1 MCELIIQVDRLF
13 FCASKWAE
21 RRESMKKF
29 IVLVLTAVM
38 LFSISICAFA
48 VGEGNV
54 DNGGGGMGAGTS
66 TNKWVP
72 GEEGVRVTV
81 IRASDGA
88 QVSQSFDMTN
98 INLRSNVY
106 TFGIYSKLRYRNG
119 EVSLVLEA
127 ADYTVIRPT
136 ISMPRIIS
144 SGSSSA
150 SIDEIKRYFCSEY
163 AVQLVANTTG
173 IEYDT
178 LINGQYKILIEPVA
192 YFLFNGNYFAMS
204 AHQAALYDQM
214 LSGGLRSKM
223 VSLTHKNLPLAMFLE
238 RAELGY
244 PAWTGTT
251 TKNVSNDTII
261 NYLGLG
267 VVHFTEEPIPE
278 ESIETPD
285 PEEDDW
291 WYGFGWMYGVGNGN
305 PAGPQYAYRTDTDVI
320 TSIRVTADQEY
331 NPDNPLSAR
340 FVIDGNNY
348 LVEDIVIPEDESQ
361 IVWVKWHTPDEP
373 GEVTIR
379 VTVGGRTRT
388 ARAVI
393 EEIVD
398 NEPPDP
404 KANDR
409 NDLFQMP
416 NVPVQT
422 ETETL
427 SWGVWSASWHEYW
440 EWIPNWEWT
449 GTHWVDNGQ
458 WIDNGWYDFTFNRY
472 HATLDANQSIT
483 PNSKVPTSSGN
494 RMKSGYGF
502 DTSLEC
508 RIDTNAP
515 VRAYTQAQTTQMF
528 FPEFE
533 YSTYFRVLDRN
544 VQSYRSTF
552 QFKENRYS
560 TYKSRSHFTPVWFPD
575 GDYKTY
581 TMVYDA
587 WTPAGM
593 LRVNK
598 TASLNLVGNLFE
610 DWHIAPKN

>member
-1 MCELIIQVDRLF
+1 
-13 FCASKWAE
+13 
-21 RRESMKKF
+21 MKKF

-48 VGEGNV
+48 VGEGNI
-54 DNGGGGMGAGTS
+54 DNGGGGMGSGTS
-66 TNKWVP
+66 TNKWIP

-81 IRASDGA
+81 VRASDGA

-98 INLRSNVY
+98 INLRDSVY

-173 IEYDT
+173 IEYGT

-214 LSGGLRSKM
+214 LSGGLRAKM

-409 NDLFQMP
+409 NDLYQLP

-458 WIDNGWYDFTFNRY
+458 WVDNGWYDFTFNRY
-472 HATLDANQSIT
+472 HATLDANQSIS
-483 PNSKVPTSSGN
+483 PNSKVPTASGN

-575 GDYKTY
+575 GAYKTY

>member
-1 MCELIIQVDRLF
+1 
-13 FCASKWAE
+13 
-21 RRESMKKF
+21 MKKF

-48 VGEGNV
+48 VGEGNI

-81 IRASDGA
+81 VRASDGA

-98 INLRSNVY
+98 INLRDSVY

-144 SGSSSA
+144 SGRSSA

-340 FVIDGNNY
+340 FAIDGNNY

-409 NDLFQMP
+409 NDLYQLP

-458 WIDNGWYDFTFNRY
+458 WVDNGWYDFTFNRY
-472 HATLDANQSIT
+472 HATLDANQSIS
-483 PNSKVPTSSGN
+483 PNSKVPTASGN

-575 GDYKTY
+575 GAYKTY

>member
-1 MCELIIQVDRLF
+1 
-13 FCASKWAE
+13 
-21 RRESMKKF
+21 MKKF

-48 VGEGNV
+48 VGEGNI
-54 DNGGGGMGAGTS
+54 DNGGGGMGSGTS

-81 IRASDGA
+81 VRASDGA

-98 INLRSNVY
+98 INLRDSVY

-163 AVQLVANTTG
+163 AVQFVANTTG

-409 NDLFQMP
+409 NDLYQLP

-458 WIDNGWYDFTFNRY
+458 WVDNGWYDFTFNRY
-472 HATLDANQSIT
+472 HATLDANQSIS
-483 PNSKVPTSSGN
+483 PNSKVPTASGN

-575 GDYKTY
+575 GAYKTY

>member
-1 MCELIIQVDRLF
+1 
-13 FCASKWAE
+13 
-21 RRESMKKF
+21 MKKF

-48 VGEGNV
+48 VGEGNI
-54 DNGGGGMGAGTS
+54 DNGGGGMGSGTS

-81 IRASDGA
+81 VRASDGA

-98 INLRSNVY
+98 INLRDSVY

-291 WYGFGWMYGVGNGN
+291 WFGFGWLYGTGNGN

-409 NDLFQMP
+409 NDLYQLP

-458 WIDNGWYDFTFNRY
+458 WVDNGWYDFTFNRY
-472 HATLDANQSIT
+472 HATLDANQSIS
-483 PNSKVPTSSGN
+483 PNSKVPTASGN

-575 GDYKTY
+575 GAYKTY

>member
-1 MCELIIQVDRLF
+1 
-13 FCASKWAE
+13 
-21 RRESMKKF
+21 MKKF

-285 PEEDDW
+285 PEDDDW
-291 WYGFGWMYGVGNGN
+291 WFGFCWLYGTGNGN
-305 PAGPQYAYRTDTDVI
+305 PSGPQYAYRTDTDVI

-458 WIDNGWYDFTFNRY
+458 WVDNGWYDFTFNRY

>member
-1 MCELIIQVDRLF
+1 
-13 FCASKWAE
+13 
-21 RRESMKKF
+21 MKKF

-48 VGEGNV
+48 VGEGNI

-81 IRASDGA
+81 VRASDGA

-98 INLRSNVY
+98 INLRDSVY

-223 VSLTHKNLPLAMFLE
+223 VSFTHKNLPLAMFLE

-409 NDLFQMP
+409 NDLYQLP

-458 WIDNGWYDFTFNRY
+458 WVDNGWYDFTFNRY
-472 HATLDANQSIT
+472 HATLDANQSIS
-483 PNSKVPTSSGN
+483 PNSKVPTASGN

-575 GDYKTY
+575 GAYKTY

>member
-1 MCELIIQVDRLF
+1 
-13 FCASKWAE
+13 
-21 RRESMKKF
+21 MKKF

-48 VGEGNV
+48 VGEGNI

-81 IRASDGA
+81 VRASDGA

-98 INLRSNVY
+98 INLRDSVY

-388 ARAVI
+388 ARAAI

-409 NDLFQMP
+409 NDLYQLP

-458 WIDNGWYDFTFNRY
+458 WVDNGWYDFTFNRY
-472 HATLDANQSIT
+472 HATLDANQSIS
-483 PNSKVPTSSGN
+483 PNSKVPTASGN

-575 GDYKTY
+575 GAYKTY

>member
-1 MCELIIQVDRLF
+1 
-13 FCASKWAE
+13 
-21 RRESMKKF
+21 MKKF

-291 WYGFGWMYGVGNGN
+291 WYGFGWMHGVGNGN

-458 WIDNGWYDFTFNRY
+458 WVDNGWYDFTFNRY
-472 HATLDANQSIT
+472 HATLDVNQSIS
-483 PNSKVPTSSGN
+483 PNSKVPTASGN

>member
-1 MCELIIQVDRLF
+1 
-13 FCASKWAE
+13 
-21 RRESMKKF
+21 MKKF

-48 VGEGNV
+48 VGEGNI
-54 DNGGGGMGAGTS
+54 DNGGGGMGSGTS

-81 IRASDGA
+81 VRASDGA

-98 INLRSNVY
+98 INLRDSVY

-409 NDLFQMP
+409 NDLYQLP

-458 WIDNGWYDFTFNRY
+458 WVDNGWYDFTFNRY
-472 HATLDANQSIT
+472 HATLDANQSIS
-483 PNSKVPTSSGN
+483 PNSKVPTASGN

-575 GDYKTY
+575 GAYKTY

>member
-1 MCELIIQVDRLF
+1 
-13 FCASKWAE
+13 
-21 RRESMKKF
+21 MKKF

-48 VGEGNV
+48 VGEGNI
-54 DNGGGGMGAGTS
+54 DNGGGGMGSGTS

-81 IRASDGA
+81 VRASDGA

-98 INLRSNVY
+98 INLRDSVY

-127 ADYTVIRPT
+127 ADYTVIKPT

-409 NDLFQMP
+409 NDLYQLP

-458 WIDNGWYDFTFNRY
+458 WVDNGWYDFTFNRY
-472 HATLDANQSIT
+472 HATLDANQSIS
-483 PNSKVPTSSGN
+483 PNSKVPTASGN

-575 GDYKTY
+575 GAYKTY

>member
-1 MCELIIQVDRLF
+1 
-13 FCASKWAE
+13 
-21 RRESMKKF
+21 MKRF
-29 IVLVLTAVM
+29 IVCILTAAM

-48 VGEGNV
+48 VGEGNI

-81 IRASDGA
+81 VRASDGA

-98 INLRSNVY
+98 INLRDNVY

-214 LSGGLRSKM
+214 LSGGLRAKM

-388 ARAVI
+388 ARATI

-427 SWGVWSASWHEYW
+427 SWGVWSASWHAYW

-458 WIDNGWYDFTFNRY
+458 WVDNGWYDFTFNRY
-472 HATLDANQSIT
+472 YATLDTTQSIT

-494 RMKSGYGF
+494 TMKSGYGF

-515 VRAYTQAQTTQMF
+515 IRAYTQAQTTQMF

-544 VQSYRSTF
+544 IQSYKSTF

-575 GDYKTY
+575 GAYKTY
-581 TMVYDA
+581 TFVYDA

-598 TASLNLVGNLFE
+598 TASLNIVGNLFE

>member
-1 MCELIIQVDRLF
+1 
-13 FCASKWAE
+13 
-21 RRESMKKF
+21 MKKF

-48 VGEGNV
+48 VGEGNI

-66 TNKWVP
+66 TNKWIP

-81 IRASDGA
+81 VRASDGA

-98 INLRSNVY
+98 INLRDSVY

-127 ADYTVIRPT
+127 ADYTVIKPT

-409 NDLFQMP
+409 NDLYQLP

-458 WIDNGWYDFTFNRY
+458 WVDNGWYDFTFNRY
-472 HATLDANQSIT
+472 HATLDANQSIS
-483 PNSKVPTSSGN
+483 PNSKVPTASGN

-575 GDYKTY
+575 GAYKTY

>member
-1 MCELIIQVDRLF
+1 
-13 FCASKWAE
+13 
-21 RRESMKKF
+21 MKKF

-48 VGEGNV
+48 VGEGNI

-409 NDLFQMP
+409 NDLYQLP
-416 NVPVQT
+416 NVPVQA

-458 WIDNGWYDFTFNRY
+458 WVDNGWYDFTFNRY
-472 HATLDANQSIT
+472 HATLDANQSIS
-483 PNSKVPTSSGN
+483 PNSKVPTASGN

-575 GDYKTY
+575 GAYKTY

>member
-1 MCELIIQVDRLF
+1 
-13 FCASKWAE
+13 
-21 RRESMKKF
+21 MKKF

-48 VGEGNV
+48 VGEGNI

-66 TNKWVP
+66 TNKWIP

-81 IRASDGA
+81 VRASDGA

-98 INLRSNVY
+98 INLRDSVY

-214 LSGGLRSKM
+214 LSGGLRAKM

-409 NDLFQMP
+409 NDLYQLP

-458 WIDNGWYDFTFNRY
+458 WVDNGWYDFTFNRY
-472 HATLDANQSIT
+472 HATLDANQSIS
-483 PNSKVPTSSGN
+483 PNSKVPTASGN

-575 GDYKTY
+575 GAYKTY

>member
-1 MCELIIQVDRLF
+1 
-13 FCASKWAE
+13 
-21 RRESMKKF
+21 MKKF

-127 ADYTVIRPT
+127 TDYTVIRPT

-409 NDLFQMP
+409 NDLYQLP

-458 WIDNGWYDFTFNRY
+458 WVDNGWYDFTFNRY
-472 HATLDANQSIT
+472 HATLDVNQSIS
-483 PNSKVPTSSGN
+483 PNSKVPTASGN

-575 GDYKTY
+575 GAYKTY

>member
-1 MCELIIQVDRLF
+1 
-13 FCASKWAE
+13 
-21 RRESMKKF
+21 MKKF

-48 VGEGNV
+48 VGEGNI

-81 IRASDGA
+81 VRASDGA

-98 INLRSNVY
+98 INLRDSVY

-409 NDLFQMP
+409 NDLYQLP

-458 WIDNGWYDFTFNRY
+458 WVDNGWYDFTFNRY
-472 HATLDANQSIT
+472 HATLDANQSIS
-483 PNSKVPTSSGN
+483 PNSKVPTASGN

-575 GDYKTY
+575 GAYKTY

>member
-1 MCELIIQVDRLF
+1 
-13 FCASKWAE
+13 
-21 RRESMKKF
+21 MKKF

-48 VGEGNV
+48 VGEGNI
-54 DNGGGGMGAGTS
+54 DNGGGGMGSGTS

-81 IRASDGA
+81 VRASDGA

-98 INLRSNVY
+98 INLRDSVY

-163 AVQLVANTTG
+163 AVKLVANTTG

-409 NDLFQMP
+409 NDLYQLP

-458 WIDNGWYDFTFNRY
+458 WVDNGWYDFTFNRY
-472 HATLDANQSIT
+472 HATLDANQSIS
-483 PNSKVPTSSGN
+483 PNSKVPTASGN

-575 GDYKTY
+575 GAYKTY

>member
-1 MCELIIQVDRLF
+1 
-13 FCASKWAE
+13 
-21 RRESMKKF
+21 MKKF

-127 ADYTVIRPT
+127 TDYTVIRPT

-409 NDLFQMP
+409 NDLYQLP
-416 NVPVQT
+416 NVPVQA

-458 WIDNGWYDFTFNRY
+458 WVDNGWYDFTFNRY
-472 HATLDANQSIT
+472 HATLDVNQSIS
-483 PNSKVPTSSGN
+483 PNSKVPTASGN

-575 GDYKTY
+575 GAYKTY

>member
-1 MCELIIQVDRLF
+1 
-13 FCASKWAE
+13 
-21 RRESMKKF
+21 MKKF

-291 WYGFGWMYGVGNGN
+291 WYGFGWMHGVGNGN

-409 NDLFQMP
+409 NDLYQLP

-458 WIDNGWYDFTFNRY
+458 WVDNGWYDFTFNRY

>member
-1 MCELIIQVDRLF
+1 
-13 FCASKWAE
+13 
-21 RRESMKKF
+21 
-29 IVLVLTAVM
+29 M

-48 VGEGNV
+48 VGEGNI
-54 DNGGGGMGAGTS
+54 DNGGGGMGEGTS
-66 TNKWVP
+66 TNKWIP

-81 IRASDGA
+81 VKASDGA

-98 INLRSNVY
+98 INLRNNVY

-127 ADYTVIRPT
+127 ADYTVVRPT

-144 SGSSSA
+144 SGSTSA

-163 AVQLVANTTG
+163 AVKLVANTTG

-214 LSGGLRSKM
+214 LSGGLRAKM

-285 PEEDDW
+285 PEDDDW
-291 WYGFGWMYGVGNGN
+291 WFGFGWLYGTGNGN

-361 IVWVKWHTPDEP
+361 LVWVKWHTPDEP

-458 WIDNGWYDFTFNRY
+458 WVDNGWYDFTFNRY
-472 HATLDANQSIT
+472 HATLDADQSIS

-575 GDYKTY
+575 GAYKTY

-598 TASLNLVGNLFE
+598 TASLNIVGNLFE
-610 DWHIAPKN
+610 DWHIAPKK

>member
-1 MCELIIQVDRLF
+1 
-13 FCASKWAE
+13 
-21 RRESMKKF
+21 MKKF

-38 LFSISICAFA
+38 LFSISFCAFA
-48 VGEGNV
+48 VGEGNI
-54 DNGGGGMGAGTS
+54 DNGGGGMGSGTS
-66 TNKWVP
+66 TNKWIP

-81 IRASDGA
+81 VRASDGA

-98 INLRSNVY
+98 INLRDSVY

-163 AVQLVANTTG
+163 AVQFVANTTG

-409 NDLFQMP
+409 NDLYQLP

-458 WIDNGWYDFTFNRY
+458 WVDNGWYDFTFNRY
-472 HATLDANQSIT
+472 HATLDANQSIS
-483 PNSKVPTSSGN
+483 PNSKVPTASGN

-575 GDYKTY
+575 GAYKTY

>member
-1 MCELIIQVDRLF
+1 MKRIIAR
-13 FCASKWAE
+13 
-21 RRESMKKF
+21 
-29 IVLVLTAVM
+29 ILTAAM

-48 VGEGNV
+48 VGEGNI
-54 DNGGGGMGAGTS
+54 DNGGGGMGEGTS
-66 TNKWVP
+66 TNKWIP

-81 IRASDGA
+81 VKASDGA

-98 INLRSNVY
+98 INLRNNVY

-127 ADYTVIRPT
+127 ADYTVVRPT

-144 SGSSSA
+144 SGSTSA

-163 AVQLVANTTG
+163 AVKLVANTTG

-214 LSGGLRSKM
+214 LSGGLRAKM

-285 PEEDDW
+285 PEDDDW
-291 WYGFGWMYGVGNGN
+291 WFGFGWLYGTGNGN

-361 IVWVKWHTPDEP
+361 LVWVKWHTPDEP

-458 WIDNGWYDFTFNRY
+458 WVDNGWYDFTFNRY
-472 HATLDANQSIT
+472 HATLDADQSIS

-575 GDYKTY
+575 GAYKTY

-598 TASLNLVGNLFE
+598 TASLNIVGNLFE
-610 DWHIAPKN
+610 DWHIAPKK

>member
-1 MCELIIQVDRLF
+1 
-13 FCASKWAE
+13 
-21 RRESMKKF
+21 MKKF

-48 VGEGNV
+48 VGEGNI
-54 DNGGGGMGAGTS
+54 DNGGGGMGSGTS
-66 TNKWVP
+66 TNKWIP

-81 IRASDGA
+81 VRASDGA

-98 INLRSNVY
+98 INLRDSVY

-285 PEEDDW
+285 PAEDDW

-409 NDLFQMP
+409 NDLYQLP

-458 WIDNGWYDFTFNRY
+458 WVDNGWYDFTFNRY
-472 HATLDANQSIT
+472 HATLDANQSIS
-483 PNSKVPTSSGN
+483 PNSKVPTASGN

-575 GDYKTY
+575 GAYKTY

>member
-1 MCELIIQVDRLF
+1 
-13 FCASKWAE
+13 
-21 RRESMKKF
+21 MKKF

-48 VGEGNV
+48 VGEGNI

-163 AVQLVANTTG
+163 AIQLVANTTG

-409 NDLFQMP
+409 NDLYQLP
-416 NVPVQT
+416 NVPVQA

-458 WIDNGWYDFTFNRY
+458 WVDNGWYDFTFNRY
-472 HATLDANQSIT
+472 HATLDANQSIS
-483 PNSKVPTSSGN
+483 PNSKVPTASGN

-575 GDYKTY
+575 GAYKTY

>member
-1 MCELIIQVDRLF
+1 
-13 FCASKWAE
+13 
-21 RRESMKKF
+21 MKR
-29 IVLVLTAVM
+29 IVVCILTAVM
-38 LFSISICAFA
+38 LFSISICALA

-54 DNGGGGMGAGTS
+54 DNGGGGMGSGTS
-66 TNKWVP
+66 TDKWIP

-98 INLRSNVY
+98 INLRDNVY

-119 EVSLVLEA
+119 EVSLVIEA
-127 ADYTVIRPT
+127 ADYTVVKPT
-136 ISMPRIIS
+136 ISMPKIIS
-144 SGSSSA
+144 SGSGA
-150 SIDEIKRYFCSEY
+150 TSIEAIKRYFCSEY
-163 AVQLVANTTG
+163 AVKLVANTTG

-214 LSGGLRSKM
+214 LSGGLRAKKA
-223 VSLTHKNLPLAMFLE
+223 SLSHKNLPLAMFLE
-238 RAELGY
+238 RADLGY

-251 TKNVSNDTII
+251 TKTVSNDTII

-267 VVHFTEEPIPE
+267 VVRFTEEPIPD

-285 PEEDDW
+285 DPEDDGW
-291 WYGFGWMYGVGNGN
+291 WWGFGWLYGVGNGN

-331 NPDNPLSAR
+331 NPDNPLTAR

-348 LVEDIVIPEDESQ
+348 IVEDIVIPEDESQ
-361 IVWVKWHTPDEP
+361 VVWVKWHTPSEP

-416 NVPVQT
+416 NVPAQT

-458 WIDNGWYDFTFNRY
+458 WVDNGWYDFTFNRY
-472 HATLDANQSIT
+472 HASLDATQSIT

-515 VRAYTQAQTTQMF
+515 TRAYTQAQTTQMF

-575 GDYKTY
+575 GAYKTY

-598 TASLNLVGNLFE
+598 TASLNIVGNLFE
-610 DWHIAPKN
+610 DWHIAPKTN

>member
-1 MCELIIQVDRLF
+1 
-13 FCASKWAE
+13 
-21 RRESMKKF
+21 MKKF

-48 VGEGNV
+48 VGEGNI

-81 IRASDGA
+81 VRASDGA

-98 INLRSNVY
+98 INLRDSVY

-285 PEEDDW
+285 PGEDDW

-409 NDLFQMP
+409 NDLYQLP

-458 WIDNGWYDFTFNRY
+458 WVDNGWYDFTFNRY
-472 HATLDANQSIT
+472 HATLDANQSIS
-483 PNSKVPTSSGN
+483 PNSKVPTASGN

-575 GDYKTY
+575 GAYKTY

>member
-1 MCELIIQVDRLF
+1 
-13 FCASKWAE
+13 
-21 RRESMKKF
+21 MKKF

-48 VGEGNV
+48 VGEGNI
-54 DNGGGGMGAGTS
+54 DNGGGGMGSGTS

-81 IRASDGA
+81 VRASDGA

-98 INLRSNVY
+98 INLRDSVY

-214 LSGGLRSKM
+214 LSGGLRAKM

-285 PEEDDW
+285 PEEGDW
-291 WYGFGWMYGVGNGN
+291 WLGFAWRYGIGNGN

-409 NDLFQMP
+409 NDLYQLP

-458 WIDNGWYDFTFNRY
+458 WVDNGWYDFTFNRY
-472 HATLDANQSIT
+472 HATLDANQSIS
-483 PNSKVPTSSGN
+483 PNSKVPTASGN

-575 GDYKTY
+575 GAYKTY

>member
-1 MCELIIQVDRLF
+1 
-13 FCASKWAE
+13 
-21 RRESMKKF
+21 MKKF
-29 IVLVLTAVM
+29 IILVLTAVM

-48 VGEGNV
+48 VGEGNI
-54 DNGGGGMGAGTS
+54 DNGGGGMGSGTS
-66 TNKWVP
+66 TNKWIP

-81 IRASDGA
+81 VRASDGA

-98 INLRSNVY
+98 INLRDSVY

-409 NDLFQMP
+409 NDLYQLP

-458 WIDNGWYDFTFNRY
+458 WVDNGWYDFTFNRY
-472 HATLDANQSIT
+472 HATLDANQSIS
-483 PNSKVPTSSGN
+483 PNSKVPTASGN

-575 GDYKTY
+575 GAYKTY

>member
-1 MCELIIQVDRLF
+1 
-13 FCASKWAE
+13 
-21 RRESMKKF
+21 MKKF

-48 VGEGNV
+48 VGEGNI
-54 DNGGGGMGAGTS
+54 DNGGGGMGSGTS
-66 TNKWVP
+66 TNKWIP

-81 IRASDGA
+81 VRASDGA

-98 INLRSNVY
+98 INLRDSVY

-388 ARAVI
+388 ARAAI

-409 NDLFQMP
+409 NDLYQLP

-458 WIDNGWYDFTFNRY
+458 WVDNGWYDFTFNRY
-472 HATLDANQSIT
+472 HATLNANQSIS
-483 PNSKVPTSSGN
+483 PNSKVPTASGN

-575 GDYKTY
+575 GAYKTY

>member
-1 MCELIIQVDRLF
+1 
-13 FCASKWAE
+13 
-21 RRESMKKF
+21 MKKF

-127 ADYTVIRPT
+127 TDYTVIRPT

-291 WYGFGWMYGVGNGN
+291 WYGFGWMHGVGNGN

-409 NDLFQMP
+409 NDLYQLP

-458 WIDNGWYDFTFNRY
+458 WVDNGWYDFTFNRY
-472 HATLDANQSIT
+472 HATLDANQSIS
-483 PNSKVPTSSGN
+483 PNSKVPTASGN

-575 GDYKTY
+575 GAYKTY

>member
-1 MCELIIQVDRLF
+1 
-13 FCASKWAE
+13 
-21 RRESMKKF
+21 MKKF

-48 VGEGNV
+48 VGEGNI

-66 TNKWVP
+66 TNKWIP

-81 IRASDGA
+81 VRASDGA

-98 INLRSNVY
+98 INLRDSVY

-409 NDLFQMP
+409 NDLYQLP

-458 WIDNGWYDFTFNRY
+458 WVDNGWYDFTFNRY
-472 HATLDANQSIT
+472 HATLDANQSIS
-483 PNSKVPTSSGN
+483 PNSKVPTASGN

-575 GDYKTY
+575 GAYKTY

>member
-1 MCELIIQVDRLF
+1 
-13 FCASKWAE
+13 
-21 RRESMKKF
+21 MKK
-29 IVLVLTAVM
+29 IIAMVLTAVM

-48 VGEGNV
+48 VGEGNI
-54 DNGGGGMGAGTS
+54 DNGGGGMGSGTS

-88 QVSQSFDMTN
+88 QVSHSFDMSN
-98 INLRSNVY
+98 INIRNNVY
-106 TFGIYSKLRYRNG
+106 TFGIYSKLRYRNS
-119 EVSLVLEA
+119 EVSLTLEA

-150 SIDEIKRYFCSEY
+150 SIEAIKRYFCSEY

-251 TKNVSNDTII
+251 TQNVSNDTII

-285 PEEDDW
+285 PEEDW
-291 WYGFGWMYGVGNGN
+291 WYGFGWMYGVGDGN

-449 GTHWVDNGQ
+449 GTSWVDNGQ
-458 WIDNGWYDFTFNRY
+458 WVDNGWYDFTFNRY
-472 HATLDANQSIT
+472 HATLDADQSIS

-494 RMKSGYGF
+494 TMKSGYGF

-560 TYKSRSHFTPVWFPD
+560 TYKIRSHFTPVWFPD
-575 GDYKTY
+575 GAYKTY

-598 TASLNLVGNLFE
+598 TASLNIVGNLFE
-610 DWHIAPKN
+610 DWHIAPKK

>member
-1 MCELIIQVDRLF
+1 
-13 FCASKWAE
+13 
-21 RRESMKKF
+21 MKKF

-388 ARAVI
+388 TRAVI

-458 WIDNGWYDFTFNRY
+458 WVDNGWYDFTFNRY

>member
-1 MCELIIQVDRLF
+1 
-13 FCASKWAE
+13 
-21 RRESMKKF
+21 MKKF

-48 VGEGNV
+48 VGEGNI

-66 TNKWVP
+66 TNKWIP

-81 IRASDGA
+81 VRASDGA

-98 INLRSNVY
+98 INLRDSVY

-173 IEYDT
+173 IEYDI

-409 NDLFQMP
+409 NDLYQLP
-416 NVPVQT
+416 NIPVQT

-458 WIDNGWYDFTFNRY
+458 WVDNGWYDFTFNRY
-472 HATLDANQSIT
+472 HATLDANQSIS
-483 PNSKVPTSSGN
+483 PNSKVPTASGN

-575 GDYKTY
+575 GAYKTY